1 MTNEITLVAAPTGP
15 AEPRRIAGPRPLS
28 WPSGARWRAWI
39 IGGAAVAGVFLAVY
53 AGCARLEAGR
63 TNHLQIYADFE
74 LRLPFVA
81 WRVLPYLSINL
92 LFPFI
97 PLQLEANEM
106 RQLAARLC
114 WASLAGGAFFLLVPA
129 ELVYPDRTDAGLF
142 QPLYDVLYKIDT
154 RYDMARSFH
163 VLYCSI
169 IVWAMHRVARPL
181 FRRILEI
188 WLVALVASTVFTH
201 RHHLFD
207 VVLGGL
213 LAFLV
218 VNVPRMRTL
227 RSRITGN
234 AA

>member
-1 MTNEITLVAAPTGP
+1 
-15 AEPRRIAGPRPLS
+15 
-28 WPSGARWRAWI
+28 
-39 IGGAAVAGVFLAVY
+39 
-53 AGCARLEAGR
+53 
-63 TNHLQIYADFE
+63 
-74 LRLPFVA
+74 
-81 WRVLPYLSINL
+81 
-92 LFPFI
+92 
-97 PLQLEANEM
+97 M